1 MRWQED
7 TALRHQR
14 KIETNLSRRLRPVGL
29 GRLIFLPL
37 TRRCFYDQLVVK
49 EYGDPRPELVL
60 EVSFARPELVLEVRF
75 SPSLAH
81 PELVLKVLFSPQCL
95 PGGGV
100 KSLWDSLQKTVGPFN
115 KSWCE

>member
-37 TRRCFYDQLVVK
+37 TRRCFYYQLVVK
-49 EYGDPRPELVL
+49 EYGDPPPELVL
-60 EVSFARPELVLEVRF
+60 EVSFARPEALLEVRF
-75 SPSLAH
+75 SPSLAR
-81 PELVLKVLFSPQCL
+81 PELVLKVLVSPGAGQNLCEIQVIRPSAPL
-95 PGGGV
+95 TNPGA
-100 KSLWDSLQKTVGPFN
+100 N
-115 KSWCE
+115 KIL